1 MFLSKIKFHFKYL
14 VNEYKYFLRVIFF
27 KKNLRSLTFYIS
39 LKFLVDAGFKN
50 LLYKR
55 KFAKDK
61 KNFIQVMTEKLN
73 LSNDWFSNNITT
85 WAAVFKNNNFS
96 NNNPEIIEIG
106 SYEGCSAV
114 FFLNYFENSKITC
127 IETFKGSDEHSK
139 IDFKVVKKN
148 FFSNTRQFNHRISL
162 YEGTSKS
169 YFNSINKKKKYD
181 LIYIDGSHH
190 YNDVLNDANN
200 SFKFLNKN
208 GIIIFDDFLKKY
220 YKDLERDPILAILE
234 FIYKHKK
241 DINIINVGYQMIV
254 KKLTN

>member
-114 FFLNYFENSKITC
+114 FFLNYFDNSKITC

-139 IDFKVVKKN
+139 IDFKIIKKI
-148 FFSNTRQFNHRISL
+148 FSVILSSSITEYLCMKAHQKVISSL
-162 YEGTSKS
+162 L
-169 YFNSINKKKKYD
+169 IKKKKYD

-220 YKDLERDPILAILE
+220 YKDLKRDPILAILE